1 MKKSVGARTFDMLN
15 IVFLVSFCAICLYPF
30 LNILAISFNEGSDA
44 AMGGI
49 TLWPRKFTL
58 VNYQVVFAGSDI
70 LYAFFFSASMTVVRT
85 VAVLLCTSMGAYA
98 LTKKNFPWRTGV
110 ITYFLI
116 PMFIGGGLVPYFLVI
131 KTLGLMNNFL
141 VYILP
146 LLFDFYSAIIMRVY
160 FDYNIHESLSES
172 AYIDGATDFGIF
184 FRIYIPLSKPML
196 AAIAL
201 FIGVAAWN
209 DWYTTLLFCGNT
221 RQLWTLQYLLQRLV
235 MQTEQARQMADLM
248 TQKTGQMIKKNVITP
263 QTITYATLMIAT
275 VPIVIVYP
283 FLQKYFI
290 KGMMLGS
297 IKG

>member
-1 MKKSVGARTFDMLN
+1 MNKSIGVRVFNVFNIMMLTA
-15 IVFLVSFCAICLYPF
+15 FCIICLYPF
-30 LNILAISFNEGSDA
+30 LNILAISLNEGSDA
-44 AMGGI
+44 ARGGI
-49 TLWPRKFTL
+49 SIWPRKFTI
-58 VNYQVVFAGSDI
+58 VNYQVVFRGSDI
-70 LYAFFFSASMTVVRT
+70 LYAFLFSSGMTIIRT
-85 VAVLLCTSMGAYA
+85 IVVLLCTAMGAYA
-98 LTKKNFPWRTGV
+98 FTKKNFPWRSGI
-110 ITYFLI
+110 ITFFLI

-141 VYILP
+141 VYVLP
-146 LLFDFYSAIIMRVY
+146 LVFDFYSAIIMRVY
-160 FDYNIHESLSES
+160 FDHNIHESLSES
-172 AYIDGATDFGIF
+172 AYIDGATDFSIF
-184 FRIYIPLSKPML
+184 FHIYIPLSKPML

-221 RQLWTLQYLLQRLV
+221 RELWTLQYLLQRLV
-235 MQTEQARQMADLM
+235 MQTEQARRMAQLM

-263 QTITYATLMIAT
+263 QTITYATMMIAT